1 MHGFRQSEPLWTVAG
16 LWIERIW
23 CGEALWANVD
33 GTGGWCRGGMEVVGF
48 GFATMVAVVG
58 VNSPHGDGVRSGSTP
73 ASPGHRFVVPVLNGG
88 PAGDDRHC

>member
-33 GTGGWCRGGMEVVGF
+33 GTELVPWWDGSGRVRFRHYGCRRWGQLATRRRGSVGF
-48 GFATMVAVVG
+48 Y
-58 VNSPHGDGVRSGSTP
+58 
-73 ASPGHRFVVPVLNGG
+73 ASQPRT
-88 PAGDDRHC
+88 